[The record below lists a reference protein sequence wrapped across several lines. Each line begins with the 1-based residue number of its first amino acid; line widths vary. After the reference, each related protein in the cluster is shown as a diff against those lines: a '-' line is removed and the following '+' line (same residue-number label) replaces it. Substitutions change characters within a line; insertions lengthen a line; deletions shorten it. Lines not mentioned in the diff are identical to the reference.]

1 MENKKNTTSI
11 IAGVVF
17 VGFMFIGLGVGFLIH
32 ELVPG
37 IMLGMGAGFLAMG
50 VVYAIYRSKDKKES
64 KEV

>member
-1 MENKKNTTSI
+1 MENKKNITSI

-17 VGFMFIGLGVGFLIH
+17 VGFMFIGLGVGFLMH